1 LCHYLLPSGC
11 IANRTEP
18 HLQLVLAA
26 LHDTLIL
33 PCLPLALISI
43 LTVEFVTV
51 CGGCGFSLSVGLS
64 GKSFVLIEKVNA
76 PSFNVKSGITLLR

>member
-1 LCHYLLPSGC
+1 MPLSSPSGC

-26 LHDTLIL
+26 LQDTLTL

-43 LTVEFVTV
+43 LTVEFVIV
-51 CGGCGFSLSVGLS
+51 CGGCGFSLSLN
-64 GKSFVLIEKVNA
+64 FQENLCLNEKVKL
-76 PSFNVKSGITLLR
+76 PSFNVKSGITLDKT